1 MNRLCVQ
8 LLTLVPHRTRRCR
21 SSVGSVACL
30 QIITSMSHIS
40 MPCRLSG
47 QILPSWLSS
56 SFCVGDVMHDS
67 RRPTLSTSY
76 GNCLCC
82 SSGQV
87 SKYLAEQSSAAERHY
102 SSSQA
107 SMEFA
112 QASPSNPC
120 CNAATA
126 AVAASSLSSQID
138 KSCRSPYQMYKSSAT
153 DVC

>member
-1 MNRLCVQ
+1 MCVQ

-30 QIITSMSHIS
+30 QIITSMHHII

-47 QILPSWLSS
+47 QILPSRLSS
-56 SFCVGDVMHDS
+56 SYCIGDVMHDS

-87 SKYLAEQSSAAERHY
+87 SKYLAEQSSAAERQMC

-138 KSCRSPYQMYKSSAT
+138 KSCRTPYQMYKSSAT